1 MLRKFL
7 LLYIISICF
16 IKFSFAQ
23 EQYKIIKVSQD
34 IDVIKL
40 SDNAF
45 VHISYT
51 TLPQYGRIG
60 SNGLIFINN
69 VEAALFDTPM
79 TDSLTKDLVDWITD
93 SLKAKV
99 VKFVPN
105 HWHNDCI
112 GGLAYLNSVGIES
125 YANEMTV
132 QTAKS
137 QNLPAITHGFKDSTT
152 LNHGDKKI
160 FCEYPGAAHSL
171 DNIVV
176 WIPSE
181 KILFAGCMAKEVKS
195 TNLGNTFD
203 GDLKAYPETIKKVL
217 NKYHDAKIV
226 IPGHGMF
233 GGIELLQHTLD
244 LCPKNN

>member
-1 MLRKFL
+1 MKRFL
-7 LLYIISICF
+7 LLFILYIFFLS
-16 IKFSFAQ
+16 FSLAQ
-23 EQYKIIKVSQD
+23 KQYKTIKVSQN
-34 IDVIKL
+34 IEVIKL
-40 SDNAF
+40 SNNAF

-51 TLPQYGRIG
+51 ALPQYGRIG
-60 SNGLIFINN
+60 SNGLILINN
-69 VEAALFDTPM
+69 GEAALFDTPM

-99 VKFVPN
+99 VIFVPN

-112 GGLAYLNSVGIES
+112 GGLAYLNSLGIES
-125 YANEMTV
+125 FANEMTV
-132 QTAKS
+132 QIAKQ
-137 QNLPAITHGFKDSTT
+137 QNLPAITHGFTDSTT
-152 LNHGDKKI
+152 LNLGDKKI

-171 DNIVV
+171 DNIIV

-181 KILFAGCMAKEVKS
+181 KILFAGCMVKEIKS
-195 TNLGNTFD
+195 KNLGNTAD

-217 NKYHDAKIV
+217 NKYRDAKIV

-244 LCPKNN
+244 LCSRSN